1 MRVLRA
7 ADHKVM
13 PWKNG
18 GGSTTEVAA
27 FPKGAGLDDFGWR
40 LSMASV
46 TVDGAFSAFP
56 GIERTLAV
64 LEGEGIALD
73 VAGRG
78 TLTVTRDGAP
88 ASFPGDAPTVGRLLG
103 GPILDLNAM
112 SRRGRF
118 THRLTRHMMN
128 GLAELEATGDTNL
141 LLARADGLTIAEAR
155 LGIDDAVRIEGP
167 ARLDITGDGEVFLVE
182 LWAEG

>member
-1 MRVLRA
+1 MRVLRT

-18 GGSTTEVAA
+18 GGSTTEVAV
-27 FPKGAGLDDFGWR
+27 FPEGAGLEAFGWR
-40 LSMASV
+40 LSMAGV
-46 TVDGAFSAFP
+46 TADGPFSAFSD
-56 GIERTLAV
+56 IDRTLAV

-73 VAGRG
+73 VEGRG
-78 TLTVTRDGAP
+78 TLRVTRDGEP
-88 ASFPGDAPTVGRLLG
+88 ASFPGGAPTFGRLLG

-118 THRLTRHMMN
+118 THRLARYVVD
-128 GLAELEATGDTNL
+128 GKAALEATGDTNL
-141 LLARADGLTIAEAR
+141 LLARVDGLTAADVR
-155 LGIDDAVRIEGP
+155 LGVDDALLFDAP
-167 ARLDITGDGEVFLVE
+167 ARLNIVGKGEVFLVE

>member
-18 GGSTTEVAA
+18 GGSTTEIAV
-27 FPKGAGLDDFGWR
+27 FPEGAGLEDFGWR
-40 LSMASV
+40 VSMAGV
-46 TVDGAFSAFP
+46 TVDGPFSAFSD
-56 GIERTLAV
+56 IERTLAV
-64 LEGEGIALD
+64 LEGEGIGLD

-103 GPILDLNAM
+103 RPILDLNVM
-112 SRRGRF
+112 TRRGRF
-118 THRLTRHMMN
+118 THRLTRYVVDGM
-128 GLAELEATGDTNL
+128 AALEAAGDSNL
-141 LLARADGLTIAEAR
+141 LLARADGLTVAEAR
-155 LGIDDAVRIEGP
+155 LERNDALLIESP
-167 ARLDITGDGEVFLVE
+167 ARLEAAGNGEVFLVE

>member
-18 GGSTTEVAA
+18 GGSTTEVAV
-27 FPKGAGLDDFGWR
+27 FPEGAGLEKFGWR
-40 LSMASV
+40 VSMASV
-46 TVDGAFSAFP
+46 TADGPFSTFP
-56 GIERTLAV
+56 GIDRTLAV
-64 LEGEGIALD
+64 LKGEGIALD
-73 VAGRG
+73 IEGHGA
-78 TLTVTRDGAP
+78 LTVTRDGAP
-88 ASFPGDAPTVGRLLG
+88 ASFPGGTPTVGRLLG

-118 THRLTRHMMN
+118 AHRLTRYVMDGM
-128 GLAELEATGDTNL
+128 AALEATGDTNL
-141 LLARADGLTIAEAR
+141 LLARADGLTVAGVR
-155 LGIDDAVRIEGP
+155 LGVDDALLIDGP
-167 ARLDITGDGEVFLVE
+167 ARLNIAGNGEVFLVE

>member
-18 GGSTTEVAA
+18 GGSTTEIAVS
-27 FPKGAGLDDFGWR
+27 PESAGLEDFGWR
-40 LSMASV
+40 VSMAGV
-46 TVDGAFSAFP
+46 TVDGPFSAFSD
-56 GIERTLAV
+56 IERTLAV
-64 LEGEGIALD
+64 LEGEGIGLD

-103 GPILDLNAM
+103 RPILDLNVM
-112 SRRGRF
+112 TRRGRF
-118 THRLTRHMMN
+118 THRLTRYVVD
-128 GLAELEATGDTNL
+128 GIDALEATGDANL
-141 LLARADGLTIAEAR
+141 LLVRTDGLTVADTR
-155 LGIDDAVRIEGP
+155 LGVDDALLIDGP
-167 ARLDITGDGEVFLVE
+167 GRLDASGKGEVFLVE

>member
-1 MRVLRA
+1 MKLLRA

-18 GGSTTEVAA
+18 GGSTTEIAV
-27 FPKGAGLDDFGWR
+27 FPEGAGLEAFGWR

-46 TVDGAFSAFP
+46 TADGPFSTFP
-56 GIERTLAV
+56 SIDRTLAV

-73 VAGRG
+73 IHGRG
-78 TLTVTRDGAP
+78 RLTITRDGAP
-88 ASFPGDAPTVGRLLG
+88 TSFPGDTPTVGRLLG

-118 THRLTRHMMN
+118 SHRLTRYTVDGM
-128 GLAELEATGDTNL
+128 ATLEASGGTNL
-141 LLARADGLTIAEAR
+141 LLARADGLTVAEAR
-155 LGIDDAVRIEGP
+155 LGIDDVLLFEAPRQLAIAGK
-167 ARLDITGDGEVFLVE
+167 GEVFLVE
-182 LWAEG
+182 LFTVG

>member
-18 GGSTTEVAA
+18 GGSTTEVAV
-27 FPKGAGLDDFGWR
+27 FPECAGIDDFGWR
-40 LSMASV
+40 LSMA
-46 TVDGAFSAFP
+46 TVMADGPFSTFA

-88 ASFPGDAPTVGRLLG
+88 VSFPGDAPTVGRLLG

-118 THRLTRHMMN
+118 AHRLTRYVVDGMAA
-128 GLAELEATGDTNL
+128 LDATGDTNL

-155 LGIDDAVRIEGP
+155 LGIDDALRIEGP
-167 ARLDITGDGEVFLVE
+167 ARLDIAGKGEVFVVE

>member
-1 MRVLRA
+1 MQVLRA

-18 GGSTTEVAA
+18 AGSTTEIAI
-27 FPKGAGLDDFGWR
+27 FPEGAGLEAFGWR
-40 LSMASV
+40 LSMAGV
-46 TVDGAFSAFP
+46 TADGPFSAFA

-73 VAGRG
+73 IEGRG
-78 TLTVTRDGAP
+78 TLTVTRDGKP
-88 ASFPGDAPTVGRLLG
+88 ASFPGDAPTAGRLLG
-103 GPILDLNAM
+103 GPILDLNVM

-118 THRLTRHMMN
+118 GHRLTRYVVDGM
-128 GLAELEATGDTNL
+128 AAPEATGDTNL
-141 LLARADGLTIAEAR
+141 LLARADGLSVADTR
-155 LGIDDAVRIEGP
+155 LGRNDTLRIEGP
-167 ARLDITGDGEVFLVE
+167 ARLDIAGKGEVFLVE